1 MKKTVYMLTTM
12 FYPSIGGVE
21 NHIYNLS
28 NEFVKKGI
36 NVKIIKPT
44 IGVKNEV
51 SILDGISIHILGVGD
66 ESDKLKYKELRK
78 KSDGSLKG
86 LFYGY
91 RRKNFYNRYLLEVFN
106 YLMKEINNDDSDEIV
121 LHQHD
126 FISSIKLSKK
136 LSKKFKVIF
145 TNHTGE
151 FLFLKKLPISKILIR
166 KLTKHFSYIIAP
178 SNELADFRGIIGND
192 KYSYIP
198 NGVNLDIFKKVSRDE
213 INELREKY
221 DVDKNKKI
229 VICPRRWA
237 PTKGIIYLVK
247 GIKIL
252 KDRGID
258 KYKFIFAGNE
268 YNDYPEYK
276 KQVEEYIRENKLE
289 DSVKLLGNID
299 YKSMNEVI
307 KLSDIVIIPSL
318 MEAVSLSALEAMACE
333 KVILATNVGGL
344 KQIIEDRKTGYLIEK
359 EDEIAIANKLEEMLN
374 IEKCTL
380 EEVAANSRKFVENE
394 YSWEKIAENTLE
406 IYNLSSINK
415 NMNVNE

>member
-44 IGVKNEV
+44 IGVENEF
-51 SILDGISIHILGVGD
+51 SILDGINVHIVGIGD
-66 ESDKLKYKELRK
+66 ESDKLKYEELRK

-91 RRKNFYNRYLLEVFN
+91 RRKNFYNRYLMEVFK
-106 YLMKEINNDDSDEIV
+106 YLMEEIKNDNSDEII

-151 FLFLKKLPISKILIR
+151 FLFLKKLPISKFLIK
-166 KLTKHFSYIIAP
+166 KLTEHFSYIIAP
-178 SNELADFRGIIGND
+178 SNELADFRGIIDDN

-198 NGVNLDIFKKVSRDE
+198 NGVNLDIFKDVSRNE
-213 INELREKY
+213 INELRKKY
-221 DVDKNKKI
+221 DVDANKKV

-252 KDRGID
+252 NDRGINQ
-258 KYKFIFAGNE
+258 YNFIFAGNE

-276 KQVEEYIRENKLE
+276 KQVEDYIRENKLE
-289 DSVKLLGNID
+289 GSIKLLGNID

-307 KLSDIVIIPSL
+307 KLSDFVIIPSL

-333 KVILATNVGGL
+333 KVIIATNVGGL
-344 KQIIEDRKTGYLIEK
+344 KQIIEDGKTGYLIEK
-359 EDEIAIANKLEEMLN
+359 EDEIAIADKLEEILN
-374 IEKCTL
+374 IEKVTL
-380 EEVAANSRKFVENE
+380 EEIGYNSRKFVENE
-394 YSWEKIAENTLE
+394 YGWEKIAEDILN
-406 IYNLSSINK
+406 IYKFSSINK
-415 NMNVNE
+415 K